1 MSVILTANDR
11 RTMLGVL
18 LLDALLTEEINFDSE
33 VTLYPVEDGTTIS
46 DHITE
51 GPERVRIGGVIST
64 ADVSGGS
71 GSLSS
76 FGFSASTQVTKLI
89 DVIEALKE
97 MHVAREL
104 VEVSTGQLVYRD
116 MAFTHL
122 AAKRSSDGLGGNWVS
137 IEAELIKVNK
147 VRLKTADVPAPETMN
162 APAAGRGGET
172 NKPAGQST
180 PSGSNTSG
188 SASGSA
194 TNSNA
199 ANSASQPRELRSTL
213 YGSRPG
219 TPNQTMP
226 ERFTAILTGQ

>member
-18 LLDALLTEEINFDSE
+18 LLDALLTEEINFNSE

-64 ADVSGGS
+64 ADVSGGA

-76 FGFSASTQVTKLI
+76 FGFSASTQATKLI

-104 VEVSTGQLVYRD
+104 VDVSTGQLVYRG
-116 MAFTHL
+116 MAFVSL
-122 AAKRSSDGLGGNWVS
+122 SAKRSSDGLGGNWVS

-162 APAAGRGGET
+162 APASGRGGET
-172 NKPAGQST
+172 NRPAGQST
-180 PSGSNTSG
+180 PSGNTSG
-188 SASGSA
+188 
-194 TNSNA
+194 NA
-199 ANSASQPRELRSTL
+199 AGNNSANSSAAQPRELRSTL